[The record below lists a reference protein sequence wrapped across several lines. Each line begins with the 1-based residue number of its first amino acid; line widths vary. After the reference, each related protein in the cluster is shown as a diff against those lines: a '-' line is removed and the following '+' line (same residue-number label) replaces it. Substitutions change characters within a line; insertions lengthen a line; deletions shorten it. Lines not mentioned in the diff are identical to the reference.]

1 LTAQPTSPNE
11 RHSHFSGWGYPEPY
25 EILAMEKWKLF
36 LEIFPRKE
44 VFVFTETKFTRRASL
59 GGNGDQEDWSI
70 KERKLV
76 FKVSVRWQEFCN
88 LFLFSSQNHLL
99 EWFFTKCNWDSER
112 LMGFPEVAQ
121 LTQTIMSFGSKS
133 NAPSA

>member
-1 LTAQPTSPNE
+1 
-11 RHSHFSGWGYPEPY
+11 
-25 EILAMEKWKLF
+25 M
-36 LEIFPRKE
+36 
-44 VFVFTETKFTRRASL
+44 